1 MRISSRPTLTPG
13 TPPVREWYDLIEGR
27 VPEHAE
33 TPPVGRNAER
43 GEEAFRRAAVF
54 VRGERDPEPARGG
67 KGGAAGGVL
76 LCATVWCGG
85 VPVP

>member
-1 MRISSRPTLTPG
+1 MR
-13 TPPVREWYDLIEGR
+13 
-27 VPEHAE
+27 
-33 TPPVGRNAER
+33 VGCPNMQKHHRWAGMHER

-54 VRGERDPEPARGG
+54 VRGERNPEPARGG

-76 LCATVWCGG
+76 LSATVCFGG

>member
-1 MRISSRPTLTPG
+1 MQKHHRWAGMR
-13 TPPVREWYDLIEGR
+13 
-27 VPEHAE
+27 
-33 TPPVGRNAER
+33 ER

-54 VRGERDPEPARGG
+54 VRGERARNLRGAG